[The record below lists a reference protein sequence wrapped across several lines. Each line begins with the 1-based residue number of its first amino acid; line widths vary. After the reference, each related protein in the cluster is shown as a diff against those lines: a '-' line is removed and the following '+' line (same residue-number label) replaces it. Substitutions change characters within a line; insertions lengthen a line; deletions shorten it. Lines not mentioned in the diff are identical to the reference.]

1 MPAIKLYSNSY
12 RLMEQKVSWNIW
24 KWHGC
29 CNIIGIV
36 IENCPKYVVRKSETT
51 CSSSL
56 RTSFKIWTSQ
66 LWSVSTALHLHSCH
80 FIHNLNFCRRKK
92 MISTWKQLPWEYNM
106 TGESK
111 SDSSATI
118 WQHHLL
124 SIGFSKVSTRSKLA
138 LNYQFAQFTLYIPTI
153 IEFKAA
159 KLIQRAN
166 KDKPSTPSGLRPI
179 TRQTILETT
188 ITDTTIEQISH
199 PSDQSRSS

>member
-1 MPAIKLYSNSY
+1 
-12 RLMEQKVSWNIW
+12 
-24 KWHGC
+24 
-29 CNIIGIV
+29 
-36 IENCPKYVVRKSETT
+36 
-51 CSSSL
+51 
-56 RTSFKIWTSQ
+56 
-66 LWSVSTALHLHSCH
+66 
-80 FIHNLNFCRRKK
+80 